1 MIHSDQMQFDSNPQS
16 QPQLCECGIPLKFG
30 ISGPNAKNPNRP
42 YAACAKQR
50 DDPTKCG
57 VFIWPDELPPQGG
70 GPPKK
75 RYQKRSTYGG
85 PYPNPNPAPS
95 TNNAV
100 ESRQYGSTNEMAY
113 SSNVAKT
120 KVPQQL
126 PAQKSPAGTADAN
139 TGGEVAILSSR
150 CAVTLEQMLIHVQQL
165 CILVQKISEKK
176 EHVDTEELDDAKQQV

>member
-1 MIHSDQMQFDSNPQS
+1 
-16 QPQLCECGIPLKFG
+16 
-30 ISGPNAKNPNRP
+30 
-42 YAACAKQR
+42 
-50 DDPTKCG
+50 
-57 VFIWPDELPPQGG
+57 
-70 GPPKK
+70 
-75 RYQKRSTYGG
+75 
-85 PYPNPNPAPS
+85 
-95 TNNAV
+95 
-100 ESRQYGSTNEMAY
+100 MAY